1 MDVSSLSAYQD
12 YYQQLA
18 NSNAATNVANKLNN
32 TNASSST
39 DDELMEVCKEFE
51 SYLLEQVF
59 KEMEKT
65 ATVFSDADNDGSSSR
80 LVDFFKD
87 QTIQE
92 ISGMS
97 TEQNSLGLAQMLY
110 EQLKRNMGITAEQVS
125 QNAAE
130 SGTVSPATE
139 E

>member
-1 MDVSSLSAYQD
+1 MDVSSLNSYNE
-12 YYQQLA
+12 YYKQLA
-18 NSNAATNVANKLNN
+18 SSNSASTVANKLNSA
-32 TNASSST
+32 NASAST

-65 ATVFSDADNDGSSSR
+65 ATVFSDDSDSSNSQ
-80 LVDFFKD
+80 LVDYFKD

-92 ISGMS
+92 IAGTS
-97 TEQNSLGLAQMLY
+97 TDQNSLGLAQMLY
-110 EQLKRNMGITAEQVS
+110 EQLKRNMGITPEQLA

-130 SGTVSPATE
+130 SGVINPASE

>member
-1 MDVSSLSAYQD
+1 MDVSSLNAYND
-12 YYQQLA
+12 YYKQLA
-18 NSNAATNVANKLNN
+18 SSNSASTVANKLNSA
-32 TNASSST
+32 NASTST

-65 ATVFSDADNDGSSSR
+65 ATVFSDDSDSSNSQ
-80 LVDFFKD
+80 LVDYFKD

-92 ISGMS
+92 IAGTS
-97 TEQNSLGLAQMLY
+97 TDQNSLGLAQMLY
-110 EQLKRNMGITAEQVS
+110 EQLKRNMGITPEQLA

-130 SGTVSPATE
+130 SGVINPASE

>member
-1 MDVSSLSAYQD
+1 MDVSSLNSYNE
-12 YYQQLA
+12 YYKQLA
-18 NSNAATNVANKLNN
+18 SSNSASTVANKLNSA
-32 TNASSST
+32 NASTST

-65 ATVFSDADNDGSSSR
+65 ATVFSDDSDSSNSQ
-80 LVDFFKD
+80 LVDYFKD

-92 ISGMS
+92 IAGTS
-97 TEQNSLGLAQMLY
+97 TDQNSLGLAQMLY
-110 EQLKRNMGITAEQVS
+110 EQLKRNMGISPEQLS

-130 SGTVSPATE
+130 SGVINPASE